1 MSSTAIA
8 QSSMGEKEAGMKEIR
23 EPVFAGEWY
32 PGQSDILSR
41 DIRQYLQNVKEGRLE
56 GEVIALVSP
65 HAGYMFSGQV
75 AAHVYKLIE
84 GKSFDAIVA
93 IGPSH
98 RFPFKGASL

>member
-8 QSSMGEKEAGMKEIR
+8 QSSMGEKEAGMKGIR

-41 DIRQYLQNVKEGRLE
+41 DISQYLQNVKEGRLE

-65 HAGYMFSGQV
+65 HAGYMFRASGCPC
-75 AAHVYKLIE
+75 L
-84 GKSFDAIVA
+84 
-93 IGPSH
+93 
-98 RFPFKGASL
+98 